1 MTINLSDNT
10 PRVSYTV
17 AQGAT
22 QTSFTVSFEFFAD
35 ADLNVY
41 VDNVLK
47 TLTTDYTVSGGSGST
62 GTVTISVT
70 GATGGSTVVITRDIA
85 LERTTDFP
93 ASGAFQ
99 IGSLNTELDKITA
112 QFADRKDAVDR
123 SLRLQDSDAAG
134 SMELPLKATRAGTV
148 LGFNAT
154 TGVPEAGPKIADV
167 STLSAVTADIATLA
181 DIEDGTDATDAI
193 SGLAAIKANVTT
205 VAGIASNVTSV
216 AGNAS
221 NINSA
226 VSNASNINSA
236 VSNASN
242 INAAVS
248 NASNINAAVSN
259 ASNINAASGHATTAT
274 TKASEASTS
283 ATASASSATASA
295 SSASTSS
302 TKATESSTHSTV
314 SSNFANKITGAVD
327 DADGNTTGLHSS
339 KAWAIGGTGVTDTAG
354 KGSAKSWAIEAD
366 AVDGTEHSAKS
377 YATSGTVISTGSAK
391 QWALGGGSGFDSNTA
406 VSGSLYSAKYWS
418 EASSTSATASANSA
432 TASANSAAAAASAL
446 DSFDD
451 RYLGSKTS
459 DPTVDNDGNA
469 LVSGALYFNSSAN
482 EMRVYDGANWIAASS
497 AGTASLILYE
507 YTATSGQTTFSG
519 SDDNSATL
527 SYSAG
532 NIQVVM
538 NGVILDPSDFTAT
551 SGTSVVLASG
561 AVTGDLLNIY
571 AFKSFTVSDTVSAS
585 AGGTFAGNVTV
596 NALLNVDNLRLDG
609 NTISSTD
616 TNGDITIDPD
626 GTGNT
631 IIASGN
637 VGIGTTSPPDHL
649 SVVTSGSNAQ
659 LSVDRSDGASG
670 RTVLI
675 HSSTGGH
682 LQTTGSVPLIFGTAD
697 TERMRIDESSGNLLV
712 GITSQSNVGSA
723 NGLIVAADGG
733 SQSYIQISNTSTSDK
748 GVAYFN
754 NGNGLVGTIRTENS
768 GTSYNTSSDYR
779 LKTAV
784 TYDWDATTRLKQLK
798 PARFNFIAD
807 ADTTVDGFL
816 AHEAQAV
823 VPESV
828 TGTKDEVEVWKDGEE
843 LPDGVSVGDNKL
855 DADGNTIPVMQGID
869 QSKLV
874 PLLVKTIQE
883 LEARITALEAE

>member
-41 VDNVLK
+41 VDGVLK
-47 TLTTDYTVSGGSGST
+47 SLTSHYTVSGGSGST
-62 GTVTISVT
+62 GAVTISVT

-167 STLSAVTADIATLA
+167 STLSAITTDIATLA
-181 DIEDGTDATDAI
+181 DIEDGTTATDAI

-205 VAGIASNVTSV
+205 VAGIVSNVTTV

-274 TKASEASTS
+274 TKASEAATSASNASTSASTSSTQATNSANSATASATSATASATS
-283 ATASASSATASA
+283 ATASAS
-295 SSASTSS
+295 
-302 TKATESSTHSTV
+302 
-314 SSNFANKITGAVD
+314 
-327 DADGNTTGLHSS
+327 
-339 KAWAIGGTGVTDTAG
+339 
-354 KGSAKSWAIEAD
+354 
-366 AVDGTEHSAKS
+366 
-377 YATSGTVISTGSAK
+377 
-391 QWALGGGSGFDSNTA
+391 
-406 VSGSLYSAKYWS
+406 
-418 EASSTSATASANSA
+418 SATASANSA
-432 TASANSAAAAASAL
+432 TASANSAAAAASAY
-446 DSFDD
+446 DTFDD

-459 DPTVDNDGNA
+459 NPTVDNDGNA
-469 LVSGALYFNSSAN
+469 LVTGALYFNSSSN
-482 EMRVYDGANWIAASS
+482 EMRVYDGGNWIAASS

-507 YTATSGQTTFSG
+507 YTATSNQTSFSG

-527 SYSAG
+527 SYSVG

-551 SGTSVVLASG
+551 NGTSVVLASG

-616 TNGDITIDPD
+616 TNGNISLSPNGTGKVAFVSDITMTSDDPTITMTD
-626 GTGNT
+626 SSGTNDIATIQATSGALIVTARDGSADGEIIFKKTDGSATDETMRINSSGVVTVGKTDAGSDVVGATIRGTGQSSFTMDGNSPLILNRKSNT
-631 IIASGN
+631 GDTALLQNDNTTAGSIGVANTSEVYFTASGGNGTGLYMANGATVVPMKGGSVSDNTVDCGHASYRFDNIRATNGTIQTSDQNEKQQIASL
-637 VGIGTTSPPDHL
+637 TSAEITAAKAISQLFKTFKWNDKVEAKGDDARTHTG
-649 SVVTSGSNAQ
+649 VIAQEVQTAMSNA
-659 LSVDRSDGASG
+659 
-670 RTVLI
+670 
-675 HSSTGGH
+675 
-682 LQTTGSVPLIFGTAD
+682 
-697 TERMRIDESSGNLLV
+697 
-712 GITSQSNVGSA
+712 
-723 NGLIVAADGG
+723 GLDAAD
-733 SQSYIQISNTSTSDK
+733 YAFWCSD
-748 GVAYFN
+748 
-754 NGNGLVGTIRTENS
+754 TWT
-768 GTSYNTSSDYR
+768 D
-779 LKTAV
+779 
-784 TYDWDATTRLKQLK
+784 D
-798 PARFNFIAD
+798 
-807 ADTTVDGFL
+807 
-816 AHEAQAV
+816 
-823 VPESV
+823 
-828 TGTKDEVEVWKDGEE
+828 
-843 LPDGVSVGDNKL
+843 
-855 DADGNTIPVMQGID
+855 DGNSQTRMGIRY
-869 QSKLV
+869 
-874 PLLVKTIQE
+874 PELLAFVGAATEQRLSNIE
-883 LEARITALEAE
+883 SRLTALEAE